1 MGAGEVAGS
10 GAATPTALLTVGHS
24 THPLAEFLDL
34 LAAHGVREI
43 ADVRRFPR
51 SRRHPHFSIDSLPA
65 SLAERGIA
73 YRHWPELGG
82 FRKPHPDSPN
92 VGLEHPSFRG
102 YADHMATPEFRDA
115 LECLLAGARERPVAV
130 MCAEALPARC
140 HRRLIC
146 DAATVLHGA
155 RVEHILGKGPRKLHV
170 LTGDPRIENG
180 HLVYG
185 DGKLRLPGL

>member
-1 MGAGEVAGS
+1 VVRDGAESSVPA
-10 GAATPTALLTVGHS
+10 PTTLLTVGHS
-24 THPLAEFLDL
+24 THPLDEFLEIL
-34 LAAHGVREI
+34 TAHEVREI

-65 SLAERGIA
+65 SLADRGIA

-82 FRKPHPDSPN
+82 FRRPRRDSPN

-102 YADHMATPEFRDA
+102 YADHMATPEFLAA
-115 LECLLAGARERPVAV
+115 LDGLLAGARARRLAV
-130 MCAEALPARC
+130 MCAEALPAHC
-140 HRRLIC
+140 HRRLIS
-146 DAATVLHGA
+146 DAATVLRGA

-170 LTGDPRIENG
+170 LTAEVRIESG

-185 DGKLRLPGL
+185 DGTPRLPGL